1 MIRVI
6 WSDKFVNRYK
16 KWARRHSDLT
26 NIFEDKILLFSKE
39 PFHPSLKTHSL
50 RGKLKDVWSMSIN
63 YEHRLTFR
71 FEENNT
77 KAILINIG
85 AHDEVY

>member
-6 WSDKFVNRYK
+6 WSDKFISRYK
-16 KWARRHSDLT
+16 KWARRHSDLKQVFKDKL
-26 NIFEDKILLFSKE
+26 ILFEKE
-39 PFHPSLKTHSL
+39 PFHPSLKIHSL

-85 AHDEVY
+85 THDEVY